1 MSFLTILDR
10 LITVTF
16 AHDTEMWM
24 LMVKASKC
32 QKLQICKQL
41 THSLLSFVWHKR
53 MKLALSSVKK
63 VFDIKIND
71 DFWNKWNV
79 HGQLVITSV
88 CWWNWC
94 RKSPFFY
101 LFISSHLLKRKVVW
115 GSRQNKIKSIIHYLL
130 NRW

>member
-10 LITVTF
+10 LITVTI

-63 VFDIKIND
+63 ILIKESMMIFGINE
-71 DFWNKWNV
+71 
-79 HGQLVITSV
+79 TSMV
-88 CWWNWC
+88 N
-94 RKSPFFY
+94 
-101 LFISSHLLKRKVVW
+101 
-115 GSRQNKIKSIIHYLL
+115 
-130 NRW
+130 